1 MVRERSTKAFKVR
14 GAPFSELLPFFVA
27 LTPDSL
33 KYLLHN
39 LNKAGSTGKVLC
51 EFVFILEC
59 IPVCMPVIQGWRD
72 ALNRRI
78 KVQSDRLPSK

>member
-51 EFVFILEC
+51 EFVFILEYLR
-59 IPVCMPVIQGWRD
+59 VGRKRSMPCYPD
-72 ALNRRI
+72 KNNL
-78 KVQSDRLPSK
+78 QSVY